1 MNKVHFHLLE
11 HVVTSQSDPPWQ
23 VKLTALQKSNSVT
36 QTILSERTKRTE
48 RISKIIKSIKG
59 ISAREANKLLEKKG
73 SFWQTESYDHIV
85 RDETELGKIIKYVI
99 YNPVK
104 AKLIEKWAD
113 WEFTYLTNEW

>member
-1 MNKVHFHLLE
+1 MLE
-11 HVVTSQSDPPWQ
+11 HVVTSQSGPPWQ

-36 QTILSERTKRTE
+36 QIILSE
-48 RISKIIKSIKG
+48 RISKIMKFIKG
-59 ISAREANKLLEKKG
+59 ISAREANKLLQKKG
-73 SFWQTESYDHIV
+73 IFWQTESYDHIV

-113 WEFTYLTNEW
+113 W